1 MASIILDCNLMRNRN
16 SGLYHYC
23 LNVGLNVNYQLEQA
37 ERDIMKMYVPHEEQ
51 NSFTKHSHTIVEKMW
66 HKVWAPFLNNCR
78 VWHAP
83 FQMGRIL
90 PDKKIH
96 PNIKVL
102 LTIHDLNALYEG
114 KPLLNQRK
122 SMDHTQA
129 LIDRSDAI
137 VCISEFTKLDVLKHC
152 EVGNRPVY
160 AIHNGI
166 HRVNAPTQ
174 FLSTGKIKKPF
185 LFGIGYVNA
194 KKNFHV
200 LLPLLKYNPGIE
212 MVIAGK
218 FDDPDYVE
226 DMKKK
231 AETLGVSDRLHLTG
245 TVSEN
250 DKAWYL
256 SNCLAFVH
264 PSLAEGFGAPVV
276 EAMLFGKPLFLSD
289 RTSLPEIGGDAA
301 FYFTSFDE
309 ERMQAVFTEGMQR
322 YNDTGMSEMIINH
335 GKKFDWEKSA
345 VKYLDVYNSLL

>member
-1 MASIILDCNLMRNRN
+1 
-16 SGLYHYC
+16 
-23 LNVGLNVNYQLEQA
+23 
-37 ERDIMKMYVPHEEQ
+37 
-51 NSFTKHSHTIVEKMW
+51 
-66 HKVWAPFLNNCR
+66 
-78 VWHAP
+78 
-83 FQMGRIL
+83 
-90 PDKKIH
+90 
-96 PNIKVL
+96 
-102 LTIHDLNALYEG
+102 
-114 KPLLNQRK
+114 
-122 SMDHTQA
+122 
-129 LIDRSDAI
+129 
-137 VCISEFTKLDVLKHC
+137 
-152 EVGNRPVY
+152 
-160 AIHNGI
+160 
-166 HRVNAPTQ
+166 
-174 FLSTGKIKKPF
+174 
-185 LFGIGYVNA
+185 VNA